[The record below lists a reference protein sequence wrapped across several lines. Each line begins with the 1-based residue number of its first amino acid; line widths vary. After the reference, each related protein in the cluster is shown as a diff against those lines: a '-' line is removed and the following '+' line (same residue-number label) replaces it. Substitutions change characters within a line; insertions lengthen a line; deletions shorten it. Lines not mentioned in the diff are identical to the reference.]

1 MAAYIEL
8 NPVRAGLVDDPKDY
22 RFCGYAE
29 ALAGGTAARK
39 GIRAILY
46 GLGQKAEWKKLAA
59 HYRTFLFDSGEE
71 TESRAGLKAER
82 VKEVLEAGGTLS
94 RYELM
99 RCHVRYFNDG
109 VALGSRLFIE
119 EVFTQHREFFSDR
132 RKTGARKIRGSELF
146 NLRDLKKDP
155 IRPPG

>member
-8 NPVRAGLVDDPKDY
+8 NPVRAGLVDDPKEY

-29 ALAGGTAARK
+29 AIAGSVAARD
-39 GIRAILY
+39 GIGAILR
-46 GLGQKAEWKKLAA
+46 GIGQKAEWKILAA
-59 HYRTFLFDSGEE
+59 QYRVFLFDTGEE

-155 IRPPG
+155 IRPSQ